1 MWHGRWWWWVES
13 YRREVGPPA
22 GLARPWYLEYVRVL
36 TEVAWLDETQ
46 WGGERHADRRVLS
59 VGGYGHDAK
68 VSGYFRDLVLRD
80 AGELPHGRTITTD
93 AYTIRGAR
101 RGPGGRQQHDARRLR
116 GNGGWCFMAP

>member
-1 MWHGRWWWWVES
+1 MGRGKARGPKGV
-13 YRREVGPPA
+13 VG
-22 GLARPWYLEYVRVL
+22 W
-36 TEVAWLDETQ
+36 
-46 WGGERHADRRVLS
+46 
-59 VGGYGHDAK
+59 GYGQDAK

-93 AYTIRGAR
+93 AYTVRGAR